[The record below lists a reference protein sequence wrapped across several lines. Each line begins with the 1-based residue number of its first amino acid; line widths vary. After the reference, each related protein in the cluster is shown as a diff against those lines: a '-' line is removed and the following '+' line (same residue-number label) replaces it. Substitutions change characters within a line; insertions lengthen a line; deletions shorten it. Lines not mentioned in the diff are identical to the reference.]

1 MPLYD
6 VNISSDIDEVI
17 REVGDFF
24 EKDIPF
30 TVASAINST
39 AFDVRRRV
47 SGPTFDKAFNT
58 RNKSFPRALW
68 QVDTI
73 KTGGGG
79 GQSQNMNTGTSNFGF
94 RQFKSGEIDSMRAMV
109 RQKLPRDYIEDHV
122 EGGTKTPRGSSIAV
136 PNGGS
141 GEALRTKSGRIGKRN
156 KPRAIV
162 NKKDHFL
169 AKDKSGRKRF
179 IARRDGTGLEVVFR
193 FTQSANIKP
202 RFRFYQDAFDT
213 VDRVML
219 RHWGSQM
226 ARVVSRSRFTP
237 T

>member
-1 MPLYD
+1 MPVYD
-6 VNISSDIDEVI
+6 FDISSDIEEVI
-17 REVGDFF
+17 REVGEFF

-39 AFDVRRRV
+39 AFDVRRRI

-68 QVDTI
+68 VIDRI
-73 KTGGGG
+73 ATGGGG
-79 GQSQNMNTGTSNFGF
+79 KSMNMGMGTSNFGF

-109 RQKLPRDYIEDHV
+109 RQKLPRDYIEHHV
-122 EGGTKTPRGSSIAV
+122 EGGTKMPRGSSIAV
-136 PNGGS
+136 PNGG
-141 GEALRTKSGRIGKRN
+141 GNQLRTKSGRIGRRN
-156 KPRAIV
+156 KPMNIV

-169 AKDKSGRKRF
+169 ARDKSGRKRF

-193 FTQSANIKP
+193 FAQAANIKP

-219 RHWGSQM
+219 RHWGNQM
-226 ARVVSRSRFTP
+226 ARVVNRSRFTP

>member
-1 MPLYD
+1 MPLYEID
-6 VNISSDIDEVI
+6 ISSDIDDVI
-17 REVGDFF
+17 RSVGEFF
-24 EKDIPF
+24 EKDVPF
-30 TVASAINST
+30 TVASAINAT
-39 AFDVRRRV
+39 AFDVRRRI
-47 SGPTFDKAFNT
+47 SGPTFDKAFNV

-68 QVDTI
+68 TVDTI
-73 KTGGGG
+73 RTGGG
-79 GQSQNMNTGTSNFGF
+79 GQSQNMGMGTSNLGF
-94 RQFKSGEIDSMRAMV
+94 RQFKSGEIDTMQAMV
-109 RQKLPRDYIEDHV
+109 RQKLSRDYIEDHV

-136 PNGGS
+136 PDRGGNQ
-141 GEALRTKSGRIGKRN
+141 LRTKSGRIAKRN
-156 KPRAIV
+156 KPMAIV

-193 FTQSANIKP
+193 FRQTANIRP

-219 RHWGSQM
+219 RHWGNQM
-226 ARVVSRSRFTP
+226 SRVVNRSRFTP